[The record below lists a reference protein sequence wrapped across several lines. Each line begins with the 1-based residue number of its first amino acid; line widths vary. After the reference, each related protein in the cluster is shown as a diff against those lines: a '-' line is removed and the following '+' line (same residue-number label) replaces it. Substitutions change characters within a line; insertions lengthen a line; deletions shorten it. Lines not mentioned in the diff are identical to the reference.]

1 MKNREKFREE
11 IIRSLSGANKD
22 NFDCGIC
29 DFVQKHVFPY
39 FGGIHNVE
47 YKCNAE
53 LDCDICGIMFSFW
66 LDEEY
71 EEPPKPEVDW
81 GNVPVDTLVRVR
93 DYEHREWNLRYFKG
107 IDKSN
112 PEEKYEAWSNG
123 TTSKTADDSSNHWK
137 YCELVEEELMEEED
151 GNSSI

>member
-39 FGGIHNVE
+39 FGDIHNVE

-71 EEPPKPEVDW
+71 TEPPKPEVDW
-81 GNVPVDTLVRVR
+81 NKVPVDTLVRVR
-93 DYEHREWNLRYFKG
+93 NKVSEDWRLMYFKELRTDYVFKMHITWKDG
-107 IDKSN
+107 K
-112 PEEKYEAWSNG
+112 
-123 TTSKTADDSSNHWK
+123 TSKTAEGDCVGWQ
-137 YCELVEEELMEEED
+137 YCELVEDEED
-151 GNSSI
+151 EE

>member
-1 MKNREKFREE
+1 MKNREKYRDE
-11 IIRSLSGANKD
+11 IIRSLSGANKN

-39 FGGIHNVE
+39 FGDIHNVE

-81 GNVPVDTLVRVR
+81 SKIPVDTLVRVR
-93 DYEHREWNLRYFKG
+93 NSVSEDWRLMYFKEYYR
-107 IDKSN
+107 DYHYR
-112 PEEKYEAWSNG
+112 YETWADG
-123 TTSKTADDSSNHWK
+123 KTSKTALEDACTRWE
-137 YCELVEEELMEEED
+137 YCELLEED
-151 GNSSI
+151 EGDGK

>member
-29 DFVQKHVFPY
+29 EFVQKHVFPY
-39 FGGIHNVE
+39 FGDIYNVE

-81 GNVPVDTLVRVR
+81 NEVPVDTLVRVR
-93 DYEHREWNLRYFKG
+93 DYEGDEWVLRYFAG
-107 IDKSN
+107 ID
-112 PEEKYEAWSNG
+112 EETPKFRFLTWDVGA
-123 TTSKTADDSSNHWK
+123 TSITACGNYTHWK
-137 YCELVEEELMEEED
+137 YCELAED
-151 GNSSI
+151 EDNDCN

>member
-11 IIRSLSGANKD
+11 IIRSLSGENKD

-29 DFVQKHVFPY
+29 DFVQKHMLPY
-39 FGGIHNVE
+39 FGDIYNVE

-53 LDCDICGIMFSFW
+53 FDCDICGMMFSFW

-81 GNVPVDTLVRVR
+81 SKVPVDTLVRVR
-93 DYEHREWNLRYFKG
+93 YWEDQDWILRYFKG
-107 IDKSN
+107 INEDSLRHR
-112 PEEKYEAWSNG
+112 YEAWESG
-123 TTSKTADDSSNHWK
+123 ATSKTAKGKYFCWT
-137 YCELVEEELMEEED
+137 YCELVEDED
-151 GNSSI
+151 NGSN

>member
-39 FGGIHNVE
+39 FGDIHNVE

-53 LDCDICGIMFSFW
+53 LDCDICGIMFSLW

-71 EEPPKPEVDW
+71 EGPKVKVEDW
-81 GNVPVDTLVRVR
+81 YHVPVDTLVRVR
-93 DYEHREWNLRYFKG
+93 DREDQDWVLRYFKG
-107 IDKSN
+107 IEDKN
-112 PEEKYEAWSNG
+112 TICKYAVWASG
-123 TTSKTADDSSNHWK
+123 ATSKTANGGYMCWK
-137 YCELVEEELMEEED
+137 YCELVEDEGD
-151 GNSSI
+151 VR

>member
-39 FGGIHNVE
+39 FGDIHNVE

-71 EEPPKPEVDW
+71 EVDW
-81 GNVPVDTLVRVR
+81 SKVPVDTLVRVR
-93 DYEHREWNLRYFKG
+93 NDENGEWLLRYFCEWNEYTNTGHKY
-107 IDKSN
+107 STF
-112 PEEKYEAWSNG
+112 PEG
-123 TTSKTADDSSNHWK
+123 RTSKTATYYVENWRFCD
-137 YCELVEEELMEEED
+137 LVEVED
-151 GNSSI
+151 E

>member
-1 MKNREKFREE
+1 MTNREKFREE

-29 DFVQKHVFPY
+29 DFVQKHVFPC
-39 FGGIHNVE
+39 FGDIHNVE

-71 EEPPKPEVDW
+71 EEPLKPGIDW
-81 GNVPVDTLVRVR
+81 SKVPVDTLVRVR
-93 DYEHREWNLRYFKG
+93 DDKSDEWTLRYFKTFKG
-107 IDKSN
+107 GHYSPFETWGDGATSVTAEGY
-112 PEEKYEAWSNG
+112 PEQ
-123 TTSKTADDSSNHWK
+123 WK
-137 YCELVEEELMEEED
+137 QCELVEDAED
-151 GNSSI
+151 K